1 MRLEDPNWTDMKK
14 TRAVNK
20 LVPAERLCRTIE
32 QTRELVGTILTS
44 TP

>member
-1 MRLEDPNWTDMKK
+1 MRLEDPNWTDVKK

-20 LVPAERLCRTIE
+20 LVPAERLYQTIE